1 MHHKEIELHR
11 NLAAALG
18 LLGIGEVHLRNDKGE
33 ETATISPREH
43 AKALFTYL
51 NMAGYLSESLLKK
64 AVEYLAASK
73 PFTCDNEIVLADLKK
88 VCESSNRNGQFDA
101 EYFLSHFA
109 KQEYFSVEDII
120 DLIVFLQQTAF
131 DRQYGVERDRL
142 QVKPWMEEHN
152 LEFKENAIK
161 LGIITPLPALKDQY
175 PAAGIMGAGS
185 VRVKKRLE
193 YFRDLKIGCDLVWAL
208 SGNRELSKGLDEE
221 QVMEKIAEFGGKP
234 VNYIK
239 KKVGVDAREFLDG
252 ITETMMVNYL
262 IQTICPNKKIG
273 IVDSTIE
280 SGHWRATSAQSAADI
295 VPIIINKI
303 QSQEIKNVKDGRYYF
318 LIIAEQ
324 PYAGRMSKQVQ
335 REFNKEIKKRSL
347 EGKIFIEVEGC
358 GPGITEQELLNSQV
372 LTRLN
377 SELGALMGERFN
389 DARYILQQ
397 RSDLKLR
404 DPNIIM
410 FSKRDETFK
419 AYQAQVNY
427 SSSRIQ
433 FS

>member
-1 MHHKEIELHR
+1 MHR
-11 NLAAALG
+11 NLAEALG
-18 LLGIGEVHLRNDKGE
+18 LLGVGKVHLRNDQGE
-33 ETATISPREH
+33 EINIISPREH

-51 NMAGYLSESLLKK
+51 NMAGYLSENLLKK

-73 PFTCDNEIVLADLKK
+73 PFARDKEIVLADLKK
-88 VCESSNRNGQFDA
+88 VCDSSNRNGQFDA
-101 EYFLSHFA
+101 EFFISQFA
-109 KQEYFSVEDII
+109 KQEYFSVDDII
-120 DLIVFLQQTAF
+120 DLVVFLQQTAF

-142 QVKPWMEEHN
+142 QVRPWMEEHN
-152 LEFKENAIK
+152 IEFKENAIK
-161 LGIITPLPALKDQY
+161 LGIITPLPPLKNQY
-175 PAAGIMGAGS
+175 PAAGIMGAAS

-193 YFRDLKIGCDLVWAL
+193 YFRDLKIDCDLIWAL

-221 QVMEKIAEFGGKP
+221 QVMEKIADFIGKP
-234 VNYIK
+234 INYVK
-239 KKVGVDAREFLDG
+239 KKVGVDTREFLED

-262 IQTICPNKKIG
+262 IHTVCPNKKIG
-273 IVDSTIE
+273 IVDSGIE

-295 VPIIINKI
+295 VPIVINKI
-303 QSQEIKNVKDGRYYF
+303 QSQEIKNVKDGQYHF

-324 PYAGRMSKQVQ
+324 PYAGRMAKQVQ
-335 REFNKEIKKRSL
+335 REFNKEIKKKGL

-358 GPGITEQELLNSQV
+358 GPGISEPDLLDTQV

-377 SELGALMGERFN
+377 SELGALMAERFN
-389 DARYILQQ
+389 EARYILQQ
-397 RSDLKLR
+397 RSSLELR

-419 AYQAQVNY
+419 ACEDQVEY
-427 SSSRIQ
+427 SPSRLPQ